1 LKISIVTAVFNA
13 KKTVL
18 AALESAFAQKHPDV
32 ELVVVDGV
40 STDGTM
46 ELLAAR
52 RDQLGV
58 FISEPD
64 KGIYHALNKGI
75 VRASGEVIGFLH
87 ADDLFTDELVLQRI
101 AAVFADPGVD
111 VCYGDLVYVRRDNPD
126 RVIRYW
132 RAGEYRS
139 ERLRRGWMPPHP
151 TCYVRRSLYEEHGL
165 FDTSYRI
172 AADYDCMLRLL
183 SRLRGRVV
191 YIPEVL
197 VRMRVGGVSNR
208 SLANIL
214 RKSAED
220 YRAIRANGVGGL
232 GTLVWKN
239 LSKLPQFIQR

>member
-1 LKISIVTAVFNA
+1 M
-13 KKTVL
+13 L
-18 AALESAFAQKHPDV
+18 AALDSAFGQKYPDV

-40 STDGTM
+40 STDGTR
-46 ELLAAR
+46 ELLEAR
-52 RDQLGV
+52 HDRLGV

-75 VRASGEVIGFLH
+75 ARASGEVIGFLH
-87 ADDLFTDELVLQRI
+87 ADDLFTDELVLQRV

-111 VCYGDLVYVRRDNPD
+111 VCYGDLVYVRRDDPD

-132 RAGEYRS
+132 RAGEYRP

-151 TCYVRRSLYEEHGL
+151 TFYVRRSLYEEHGL

-197 VRMRVGGVSNR
+197 VRMRVGGASNR

-220 YRAIRANGVGGL
+220 YRAIQANGVGGL